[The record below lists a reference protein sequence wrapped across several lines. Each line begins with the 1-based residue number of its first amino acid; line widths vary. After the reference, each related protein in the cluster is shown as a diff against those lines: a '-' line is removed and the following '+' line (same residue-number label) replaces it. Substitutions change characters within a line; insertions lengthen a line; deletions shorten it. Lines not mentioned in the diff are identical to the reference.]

1 MESEE
6 RLKCI
11 NHQFISSFYPL
22 QIDIFHS
29 MLLASFKSTSFIII
43 LDLVGL
49 SLYSIGQDGN
59 IFQPK
64 LESNIITWFFLYFCP
79 G

>member
-1 MESEE
+1 
-6 RLKCI
+6 
-11 NHQFISSFYPL
+11 
-22 QIDIFHS
+22 

-49 SLYSIGQDGN
+49 SLYSIGHDGN

-64 LESNIITWFFLYFCP
+64 LESNIHHMGFFYTFVLAESCTTKQEKDTVNIVQ
-79 G
+79 